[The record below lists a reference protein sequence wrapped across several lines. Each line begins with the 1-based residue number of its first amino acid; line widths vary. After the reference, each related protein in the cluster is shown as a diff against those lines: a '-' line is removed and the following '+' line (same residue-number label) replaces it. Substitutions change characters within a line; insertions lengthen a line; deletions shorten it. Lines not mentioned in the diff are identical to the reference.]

1 MAKTYCFGLL
11 AAAMMSYAS
20 CPQRAEQA
28 IEVQLPSPAQEITG
42 QDTGQYMYS
51 ALEELC
57 YATDNI
63 ARGEL
68 VIKELN
74 AMQRDYSVQPFEAE
88 GNNYRN
94 IIAKIDEENAAYNL
108 AFTAHYDRVDVG
120 CGVIDNGSGTAV
132 LLGMIKDIKE
142 SPRADTDL
150 AFIFFDAEEEGLLG
164 SEYYVANTD
173 DRFDAVFNID
183 MAAYG
188 DSLMIS
194 HGVHYRGNF
203 IPTTESLNRLI
214 IDICNQNSIPYFFT
228 EDKWTDNVS
237 FNEVGLPA
245 ASVVRVDSSFPSPYP
260 IHNEG
265 DNMGNVDI
273 NALEST
279 KDLML
284 MILDS
289 Y

>member
-20 CPQRAEQA
+20 CPARTEQ
-28 IEVQLPSPAQEITG
+28 VQELQPPSVAQEAAQ
-42 QDTGQYMYS
+42 QDTAQYMYS

-57 YATDNI
+57 YAPDNV
-63 ARGEL
+63 ARGNL
-68 VIKELN
+68 VIKELE
-74 AMQRDYSVQPFEAE
+74 AKGMDYSVQPFEAD

-94 IIAKIDEENAAYNL
+94 IIAKIDAENETHNL

-120 CGVIDNGSGTAV
+120 CGVVDNGSGTAV
-132 LLGMIKDIKE
+132 LLGMIKDIRQNSNE
-142 SPRADTDL
+142 NDL
-150 AFIFFDAEEEGLLG
+150 TFLFFDAEERGLWG

-173 DRFDAVFNID
+173 ERFDAVFNID

-194 HGVHYRGNF
+194 RGVHRRGEF
-203 IPTTESLNRLI
+203 IPTTESLNQLI
-214 IDICNQNSIPYFFT
+214 INICNENSIPYILT

-237 FNEVGLPA
+237 FNAAGLPA
-245 ASVVRVDSSFPSPYP
+245 ASVVRINSALPSPYP

-265 DNMGNVDI
+265 DNMSNTDSS
-273 NALEST
+273 ALDST
-279 KDLML
+279 KDFM
-284 MILDS
+284 MDILGR